1 MRLAVVKGSVVCT
14 RKNPDM
20 VGVKLL
26 VLQPVDDHG
35 RDNGEMFVATDAIG
49 AGAGETVFW
58 CRGREATIPFL
69 PKRVAS
75 DACIIGIVDTVYTV
89 RER

>member
-20 VGVKLL
+20 EGVKLL
-26 VLQPVDDHG
+26 IVQPIDDLG
-35 RDNGEMFVATDAIG
+35 RPNAPLMIATDAIG

-58 CRGREATIPFL
+58 ARGREAGIPYR
-69 PKRVAS
+69 PRSVAT
-75 DACIIGIVDTVYTV
+75 DACIVGIVDTIYTV
-89 RER
+89 RKK

>member
-1 MRLAVVKGSVVCT
+1 MMLAVVKGSVVCT

-20 VGVKLL
+20 EGVKFL
-26 VLQPVDDHG
+26 VIQPVDAHG
-35 RDNGEMFVATDAIG
+35 REKGEMLVATDAIG

-69 PKRVAS
+69 PKQVAT
-75 DACIIGIVDTVYTV
+75 DACIVGIVDTIHTI
-89 RER
+89 RKP